1 MKTLKLNKL
10 HPKYWKLAR
19 KNKQFQ
25 YQTEYKR
32 VLQECDGDVDVTEL
46 IMFLKKQEPEFEK
59 EPPVPGKRP
68 ELKLIKCLDLY
79 LN

>member
-32 VLQECDGDVDVTEL
+32 VLQECDGDGVTTEL
-46 IMFLKKQEPEFEK
+46 IMSLMKIDPRYNREALF
-59 EPPVPGKRP
+59 PGECP
-68 ELKLIKCLDLY
+68 ELKMVKK
-79 LN
+79 

>member
-10 HPKYWKLAR
+10 HPKYWKLSR

-32 VLQECDGDVDVTEL
+32 VLQECDGDCVTTEL
-46 IMFLKKQEPEFEK
+46 IMSLMKIDPRYNIEALL
-59 EPPVPGKRP
+59 PGERP
-68 ELKLIKCLDLY
+68 ELKMVKK
-79 LN
+79 

>member
-46 IMFLKKQEPEFEK
+46 IMFLKKQGPNSK
-59 EPPVPGKRP
+59 KNPLYPVSVQ
-68 ELKLIKCLDLY
+68 
-79 LN
+79 NWN